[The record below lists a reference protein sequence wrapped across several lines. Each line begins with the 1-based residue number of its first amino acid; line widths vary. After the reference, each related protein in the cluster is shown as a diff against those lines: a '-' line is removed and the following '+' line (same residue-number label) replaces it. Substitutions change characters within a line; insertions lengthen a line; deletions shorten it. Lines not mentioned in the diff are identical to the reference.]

1 MRVEDLA
8 IALRPRQGWEAVDL
22 GFRMAAHWARPV
34 WTSFLLVYLPFAA
47 VLLFAFREQPWV
59 ASLLLWWL
67 LPAFDR
73 FVLFVLAR
81 RVFGVP
87 AGPAEALGD
96 ARALLGRGLWR
107 MLLLRPFMWSRS
119 YLDAVQVLEGQRG
132 ADARRRR
139 EVLGRRFGGHAMG
152 LALTC
157 LGFVV
162 AVALSGLFVVELLLP
177 AGQVGQM
184 DAESDLARYWP
195 MQFALSF
202 AVGLALIEP
211 CFVAAGFALYLV
223 RRTALEGW
231 DLELS
236 LRRASAARAPG
247 LAVWLIAGALA
258 LVVQPMPQASAAPVE
273 AKPSVAAEANR
284 IRKGES
290 ATLRSPLTPPEPLD
304 TPARAA
310 ALEVVAHADF
320 GGRQPVKR
328 WRLMPWGDQDARTA
342 DLPDWALALGEWL
355 AIGLRTL
362 AWVLLALLLVGVVWA
377 LLRQFRGRSLVSAA
391 APPPRV
397 LFGLAIA
404 PDSLPDD
411 LVAAALAA
419 LDGGRMREAV
429 SLLYRGALSHLVHGR
444 GLRIA
449 AAATEGD
456 VLRTAEPL
464 LPPEAAAHFRRLLAA
479 WLQIAYAHRLR
490 PESEIRA
497 LCAAHGPL
505 FPPAAGQSSR

>member
-34 WTSFLLVYLPFAA
+34 WSAFLVVYLPFAA
-47 VLLFAFREQPWV
+47 VLLFAFRDHPWA

-87 AGPAEALGD
+87 AGAAEALGD
-96 ARALLGRGLWR
+96 ARTLLGRGLWR
-107 MLLLRPFMWSRS
+107 LLLLRPFMWSRS
-119 YLDAVQVLEGQRG
+119 FLDAVQVLEGQRG
-132 ADARRRR
+132 ADAARRRA
-139 EVLGRRFGGHAMG
+139 VLGRRFGGHAMG

-157 LGFVV
+157 LGFVL
-162 AVALSGLFVVELLLP
+162 AVSLSGLFVVELLMP
-177 AGQVGQM
+177 AGQVGQIGA
-184 DAESDLARYWP
+184 DSGVDRYWP
-195 MQFALSF
+195 MQLALFFAL
-202 AVGLALIEP
+202 GLALIEP

-231 DLELS
+231 DVELS
-236 LRRASAARAPG
+236 LRRANAARAPSIAVLALFG
-247 LAVWLIAGALA
+247 LALLA
-258 LVVQPMPQASAAPVE
+258 AQAQAPAMASAAE
-273 AKPSVAAEANR
+273 SKSSVSATGNRIHKGGAEAH
-284 IRKGES
+284 
-290 ATLRSPLTPPEPLD
+290 RSPITPPEPLD

-310 ALEVVAHADF
+310 AQTVVAHADF
-320 GGRQPVKR
+320 GGKQPVKR
-328 WRLMPWGDQDARTA
+328 WRLMSWGKQDERAE
-342 DLPDWALALGEWL
+342 LPDWAMALGEWL
-355 AIGLRTL
+355 AVGLRAL
-362 AWVLLALLLVGVVWA
+362 AWVLLAMLLVGVIWA
-377 LLRQFRGRSLVSAA
+377 LHRQFRGRAADSAA
-391 APPPRV
+391 PPPPRV

-419 LDGGRMREAV
+419 LDAGRMREAV

-464 LPPEAAAHFRRLLAA
+464 LPPAAAAHFRRLLAA
-479 WLQIAYAHRLR
+479 WLEIAYAHRPR
-490 PESEIRA
+490 PDAEIRA

-505 FPPAAGQSSR
+505 FPSAAGEKSP

>member
-22 GFRMAAHWARPV
+22 GFRMAAQWARPV
-34 WTSFLLVYLPFAA
+34 WSTFLAVYLPFAA
-47 VLLFAFREQPWV
+47 VLLFAFRETPWA

-87 AGPAEALGD
+87 AGPADALGD
-96 ARALLGRGLWR
+96 ARILLGRGLWR
-107 MLLLRPFMWSRS
+107 LLLLRPFMWSRS

-132 ADARRRR
+132 ADAARRRA
-139 EVLGRRFGGHAMG
+139 VLGRRFGGHAMG

-157 LGFVV
+157 IGFV
-162 AVALSGLFVVELLLP
+162 AAIALSGLVVVEMLVP
-177 AGQVGQM
+177 AGQVGGLR
-184 DAESDLARYWP
+184 AETGTDRYWP
-195 MQFALSF
+195 MQLALSF
-202 AVGLALIEP
+202 ALGLAVIEP

-231 DLELS
+231 DLELA
-236 LRRASAARAPG
+236 LRRANLVRASRPPVIALLAFLVLALPAAPEVVAATGKSGPSPAAPG
-247 LAVWLIAGALA
+247 
-258 LVVQPMPQASAAPVE
+258 
-273 AKPSVAAEANR
+273 NR
-284 IRKGES
+284 IEKGL
-290 ATLRSPLTPPEPLD
+290 ADMLRSPLPAPEPLD
-304 TPARAA
+304 TAARAA
-310 ALEVVAHADF
+310 ALDVVAHPDF
-320 GGRQPVKR
+320 GGRQSVKR
-328 WRLMPWGDQDARTA
+328 WRLMPWGPPAQRSE
-342 DLPDWALALGEWL
+342 LPAWAMALGEWM
-355 AIGLRTL
+355 AVGLRAL
-362 AWVLLALLLVGVVWA
+362 AWVMLALLLVGVGWA
-377 LLRQFRGRSLVSAA
+377 LHRQFRGPVA
-391 APPPRV
+391 APGAPAPPRV

-419 LDGGRMREAV
+419 LDAGRMREAV
-429 SLLYRGALSHLVHGR
+429 SLLYRGALSHLVHRR

-464 LPPEAAAHFRRLLAA
+464 LPAEASAHFRRLLGA
-479 WLQIAYAHRLR
+479 WLEIAYAHRPR
-490 PESEIRA
+490 PEAEIRA
-497 LCAAHGPL
+497 LCLAHAPL
-505 FPPAAGQSSR
+505 FPVSAVEDRT